1 MTVVLLERPS
11 DHVALVRLNRPEAR
25 NALNAEVH
33 AVLNAIF
40 ARLSEDAGVRC
51 IVLTGNEKVFAA
63 GADLNE
69 MRGMTPE
76 QVPDDRAGV
85 ELTRCRKPVIA
96 AVNGFALGGGCEYAM
111 KCDIVVASS
120 AAKFGQPEVRLG
132 IVPGAGATQLLPRAI
147 GLHNALYMM
156 LTASLVSA
164 ADAHR
169 LGLVSEVIDGNC
181 EPRAL
186 ELAALIAAMPPLTVA
201 MIKEVARAGTAL
213 PFDEGLRREA
223 EAHRAM
229 FATHDL
235 QEGIAAFLEK
245 RPPRFEGH

>member
-1 MTVVLLERPS
+1 MSVVLLERPS

-33 AVLNAIF
+33 AALNAIF
-40 ARLSEDAGVRC
+40 AKLSEDADVRC
-51 IVLTGNEKVFAA
+51 VVLAGSEKVFAA

-69 MRGMTPE
+69 MRGKTPE

-85 ELTRCRKPVIA
+85 ELVRCRRPVIA

-111 KCDIVVASS
+111 KCDIVIGGST
-120 AAKFGQPEVRLG
+120 AKFGQPEVRLG
-132 IVPGAGATQLLPRAI
+132 IVPGAGATQLLPRAV

-156 LTASLVSA
+156 LTGSLVSA

-169 LGLVSEVIDGNC
+169 MGLVSEVVEGNC

-201 MIKEVARAGTAL
+201 KIKEVACAGTVL
-213 PFDEGLRREA
+213 PLDDGLRREA
-223 EAHRAM
+223 EAHLAM
-229 FATHDL
+229 FATRDL
-235 QEGIAAFLEK
+235 QEGVAAFLEK
-245 RPPRFEGH
+245 RRPRFEGR